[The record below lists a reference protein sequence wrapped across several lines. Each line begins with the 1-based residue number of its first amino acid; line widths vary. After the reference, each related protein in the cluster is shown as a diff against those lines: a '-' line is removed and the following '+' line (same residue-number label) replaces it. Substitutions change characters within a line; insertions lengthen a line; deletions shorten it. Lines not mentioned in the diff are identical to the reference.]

1 MEISLWNRFKFWVF
15 IRLGID
21 LWKYV
26 IFHTDYWKR
35 PYGVSFTNERDWLK
49 KVNED
54 MTDEN
59 DLEKIVDKED

>member
-1 MEISLWNRFKFWVF
+1 M
-15 IRLGID
+15 
-21 LWKYV
+21 WKYV